1 MPYTKTF
8 PSLTFLPVLT
18 FSEFLAFTNLIVP
31 HCGFYVPDHQ
41 QSGALCIC
49 LLAIQGSFSIKG
61 FLCSFIPSVIIVVI
75 IIIIIILQY
84 WVGFFVLTYG
94 SSLCLQDTNPCH
106 PFAFANIFFQS
117 SACLFT
123 LFMVFLDVQ
132 MFLNFSI
139 VKDQLYFYV
148 CFNFVTQKN
157 HTFFYLKSQDILP
170 VLSISLFKIFAV
182 HVWNFHTP
190 FNYFV
195 YGVKQE
201 PILLFSIQITN
212 CPSNIQ

>member
-1 MPYTKTF
+1 M
-8 PSLTFLPVLT
+8 
-18 FSEFLAFTNLIVP
+18 
-31 HCGFYVPDHQ
+31 
-41 QSGALCIC
+41 C

-61 FLCSFIPSVIIVVI
+61 FLCSFI
-75 IIIIIILQY
+75 ILCHHRRRHHHHHHY
-84 WVGFFVLTYG
+84 FTILGCLFLLTYG
-94 SSLCLQDTNPCH
+94 NSLCLQDTNPCH
-106 PFAFANIFFQS
+106 PFAFANIVFQS

-148 CFNFVTQKN
+148 CFNFVFQKN
-157 HTFFYLKSQDILP
+157 HTFFYPKSQDIL
-170 VLSISLFKIFAV
+170 LILCISLFKIFAV
-182 HVWNFHTP
+182 HVQNFHTP

>member
-1 MPYTKTF
+1 MHTSNIFLKEKLPRSRIAWSYSLYVFYFDISCQTTLQIGLTNMPYTKTF

-148 CFNFVTQKN
+148 CFNFVT
-157 HTFFYLKSQDILP
+157 
-170 VLSISLFKIFAV
+170 
-182 HVWNFHTP
+182 
-190 FNYFV
+190 
-195 YGVKQE
+195 
-201 PILLFSIQITN
+201 
-212 CPSNIQ
+212 